1 MRKIILLSF
10 ANTDYSDSLARL
22 KKETESFP
30 FDERFFF
37 NRKGAPARIKKENS
51 LVQASAG
58 LWLLALE
65 RIYYI

>member
-22 KKETESFP
+22 KKKQSLFLLMR
-30 FDERFFF
+30 DFF